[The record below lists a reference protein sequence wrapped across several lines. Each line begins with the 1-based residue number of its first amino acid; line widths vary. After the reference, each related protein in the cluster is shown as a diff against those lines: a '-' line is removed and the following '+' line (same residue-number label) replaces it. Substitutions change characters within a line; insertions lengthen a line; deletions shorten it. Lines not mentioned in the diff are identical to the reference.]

1 MNIMNYIKK
10 FNILLVLIGINI
22 LSLKAQKPE
31 KVYSV
36 VKQIKSIDWYRTQ
49 AKLWKQEIAK
59 DTASETA
66 WVNFYAANRMARMTD
81 FETWNKEKGDYFMD
95 LKAIVSRVENAIPN
109 TYEYY
114 HINVWDKGIYD
125 KNQTEYLFKAMKI
138 YPDRMDLISNYVNY
152 YEINRDKEN
161 MKKYCSKWFNNNEI
175 SAGIIAYNY
184 NVLST
189 LEDNAIIFTNGDN
202 DTYPLWILQ
211 YAKGIKK
218 DVSVFNVSLLQIDSY
233 RDKLFAEIRI
243 PAFDTEKF
251 MKTYKEEMDYP
262 QAIIRHIIQNT
273 DRPVYMASTMSN
285 EYYKEFEK
293 DLYLTGLAFRYSKS
307 DIDNTAIIRKNY
319 EKNFLLD
326 YIKINFTN
334 DLSETVVSQ
343 MNMGYL
349 PVLFKLYE
357 HYGLTGETEKRAEV
371 KKLAAIISVAAD
383 KETEVMPWFEK

>member
-1 MNIMNYIKK
+1 MKNTPIVAV
-10 FNILLVLIGINI
+10 LLFLIGINI
-22 LSLKAQKPE
+22 LPLNAQKPE
-31 KVYSV
+31 KVYSI
-36 VKQIKSIDWYRTQ
+36 VKQIKSFDWYRTQ

-59 DTASETA
+59 DSASESA
-66 WVNFYAANRMARMTD
+66 WVNFYAANRMARMCD
-81 FETWNKEKGDYFMD
+81 AETWNKEKGDYFLD
-95 LKAIVSRVENAIPN
+95 LKAIVSRVEKAIPD

-125 KNQTEYLFKAMKI
+125 KTQTEYMFKAMKM

-161 MKKYCSKWFNNNEI
+161 MKKYCSKWFSSNDF
-175 SAGIIAYNY
+175 SPGILAYNY
-184 NVLST
+184 NVLNT

-218 DVSVFNVSLLQIDSY
+218 EVSVFNVSLLQIESY

-243 PAFDTEKF
+243 PAFDTAKF
-251 MKTYKEEMDYP
+251 MKTYKKEMDYP

-273 DRPVYMASTMSN
+273 DRPVYMASTMSS

-293 DLYLTGLAFRYSKS
+293 DLYLTGLAFCYNES
-307 DIDNTAIIRKNY
+307 DMDNMALIRKNY

-326 YIKINFTN
+326 YLKINFTH
-334 DLSETVVSQ
+334 DLSESVVAQ
-343 MNMGYL
+343 INMCYL
-349 PVLFKLYE
+349 PALSKLYE
-357 HYGLTGETEKRAEV
+357 HYGLSGENEKRAEV
-371 KKLAAIISVAAD
+371 KKFAAIISAAAD

>member
-1 MNIMNYIKK
+1 MNYIKK

-22 LSLKAQKPE
+22 LPLNAQKPE

-36 VKQIKSIDWYRTQ
+36 VKQIKSFDWYRTQ
-49 AKLWKQEIAK
+49 AKLWKQEIAR
-59 DTASETA
+59 DSVSETA
-66 WVNFYAANRMARMTD
+66 WINYYAANRMARMTD
-81 FETWNKEKGDYFMD
+81 AGLWNKEKGDYFLD
-95 LKAIVSRVENAIPN
+95 LKTIVSKAEKAIPE
-109 TYEYY
+109 TYEFY
-114 HINVWDKGIYD
+114 HMNVWDKGIYD
-125 KNQTEYLFKAMKI
+125 IKQADFMFKAMKM
-138 YPDRMDLISNYVNY
+138 YPDRMDMISNYVNY

-161 MKKYCSKWFNNNEI
+161 MKKYCSKWFSSNEI
-175 SAGIIAYNY
+175 SPGILAYNY

-218 DVSVFNVSLLQIDSY
+218 EVSVFNVSLLQIESY
-233 RDKLFAEIRI
+233 RDKLFAEIKI
-243 PAFDTEKF
+243 PVFDTAKF
-251 MKTYKEEMDYP
+251 MKTYKTEMDYP

-285 EYYKEFEK
+285 EYYKEFEN

-334 DLSETVVSQ
+334 DLSETVVTQ

-357 HYGLTGETEKRAEV
+357 HYGLSGETEKRAEV
-371 KKLAAIISVAAD
+371 KKLAAIISAAAD